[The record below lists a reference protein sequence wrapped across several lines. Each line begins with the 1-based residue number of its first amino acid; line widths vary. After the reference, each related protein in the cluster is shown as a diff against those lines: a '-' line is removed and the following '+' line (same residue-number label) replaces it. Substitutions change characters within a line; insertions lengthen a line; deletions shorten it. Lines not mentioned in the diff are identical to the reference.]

1 MRVIYIRDFDKTN
14 ELYNSH
20 NPIELPCYDVFQ
32 RVIAYQL
39 MDIYVDNKK
48 SNDDVID
55 VFWTLQGMM
64 MDCNLKTYSFM
75 CDILNGVNYKDTST
89 FKHHVKSIAKEYL
102 ETALKLLEKKGI
114 IKIKNV
120 LIATGKAVTEENG
133 DVRYKTVKLSKD
145 DEDMYHTFEN
155 KLLSEYKN
163 KDGSACKNQD
173 DIYSSGNAKYFY
185 EQLSDVCYR
194 YFGCRYI
201 FPAYGIEIC
210 PKIVE
215 YTNLLL
221 THFTLKG
228 DFMLANSDF
237 CDILKCKRI
246 DLKKYDYL
254 IEEMVQLSKNAIDH
268 IKMAGSPKYN
278 SNYGLNVY
286 KEEG

>member
-1 MRVIYIRDFDKTN
+1 
-14 ELYNSH
+14 
-20 NPIELPCYDVFQ
+20 
-32 RVIAYQL
+32 

-48 SNDDVID
+48 SNNDVID
-55 VFWTLQGMM
+55 VFWTLPGMM
-64 MDCNLKTYSFM
+64 MDCNLKTYGFM

-89 FKHHVKSIAKEYL
+89 FKHHAKSVAKEYL
-102 ETALKLLEKKGI
+102 ETALYFLQKKGI

-120 LIATGKAVTEENG
+120 LIATGKVVTEEDGN
-133 DVRYKTVKLSKD
+133 VRYKTIKLSKN

-155 KLLSEYKN
+155 KLLLEYKN
-163 KDGSACKNQD
+163 EDGSACKNHD

-194 YFGCRYI
+194 YFGCRSI
-201 FPAYGIEIC
+201 LPAYGIEIR
-210 PKIVE
+210 PEIVE

-286 KEEG
+286 KKEG

>member
-1 MRVIYIRDFDKTN
+1 MQKNI
-14 ELYNSH
+14 
-20 NPIELPCYDVFQ
+20 
-32 RVIAYQL
+32 
-39 MDIYVDNKK
+39 
-48 SNDDVID
+48 
-55 VFWTLQGMM
+55 
-64 MDCNLKTYSFM
+64 
-75 CDILNGVNYKDTST
+75 
-89 FKHHVKSIAKEYL
+89 
-102 ETALKLLEKKGI
+102 LKLLYTFFKKKGI
-114 IKIKNV
+114 IKIKNF
-120 LIATGKAVTEENG
+120 LIATGKVVTEEDGN
-133 DVRYKTVKLSKD
+133 VRYKTIKLSKN

-155 KLLSEYKN
+155 KLLLEYKN
-163 KDGSACKNQD
+163 EDGSACKNHD

-194 YFGCRYI
+194 YFGCRSI
-201 FPAYGIEIC
+201 LPAYGIEIR
-210 PKIVE
+210 PEIVE

-286 KEEG
+286 KKEG